1 MNLPFVIDVA
11 VGLIFIFLILSLLAS
26 EIQELLTTLLQW
38 RAKHLK
44 NSIEILLAGGV
55 GTQQE
60 DEVRD
65 VVQKLYDDP
74 LIKNINQEAKG
85 WWASRIRAIT
95 RLSQNS
101 FGKNQTTGPSYIAP
115 ETFATSLLERVGL
128 ADLSHTLVEV
138 RLQAFAARIIGLDA
152 ATPAATPDEGLDD
165 RKDSPEKSKTKAPD
179 EPDLLWKKGRI
190 RQIAEKTNQ
199 PNFNEDSNFQLLAEE
214 FNDVLENFKAGET
227 SLVTAVERMEE
238 SFDAYINS
246 YPILIE
252 NGESSQTQDSDLIY
266 FVKRLKAFKL
276 STFGNKGERAIKSG
290 GLRPSLLEIAEL
302 ADKGS
307 DTYREI
313 ATTYKRL
320 MVEGKKL
327 DEVVLPRLKDEL
339 LITQLE
345 VIASQLTVK
354 HLAEIEDQLKVKH
367 SALIKAFEKKLKA
380 NSDKSTKHLAH
391 FKPISLRRH
400 SRLVE
405 EFEAKPLSIDAKFE
419 RTLTCPIKP
428 VSRRRSWFRPRSWF
442 AHRRRKGVFTLRQ
455 LKQLKQERQQIVI
468 EILDRLPEPD
478 RQELVASILDK
489 LGKPNSEELYGNVE
503 RGNFGLIDCVL
514 DRLPNGER
522 YFLSGRVLT
531 ALGQEKEWSEKFE
544 KEQRSLYKN
553 YQAYKTTQQILEKLP
568 NATKESLVILARR
581 AQTRVQRTGNDI
593 DQFREEVAV
602 WFDHSMSRASGVYKR
617 NAKGVGILIGLS
629 LVVVTNVDVGFI
641 VDRLSND
648 QSLRNVIAQR
658 AISITGENMTLD
670 KARADTNEALKELA
684 LPIGWN
690 PSNVADQLNCPLPN
704 NSLTDPPWDWPKF
717 YQVCLGDQVKKPQV
731 FDNRVKAF
739 LFSAKTWSINSIII
753 VFKYPWALLRIL
765 LGWLIAGIAISMG
778 APFWF
783 DLLGKVVNVRNTGGK
798 PLSVG
803 TQSVAKPVK

>member
-85 WWASRIRAIT
+85 WWASRIRAVT
-95 RLSQNS
+95 RLSQSS

-128 ADLSHTLVEV
+128 ADLSHMLVEV
-138 RLQAFAARIIGLDA
+138 RLQAFAARIIGLDEA
-152 ATPAATPDEGLDD
+152 KPDEGSDD
-165 RKDSPEKSKTKAPD
+165 GKDSPEKSKTEIPD
-179 EPDLLWKKGRI
+179 DPDLLRRKGKI

-199 PNFNEDSNFQLLAEE
+199 PNLNEDSSFQLLVEE
-214 FNDVLENFKAGET
+214 FSDVLENFKAGET

-246 YPILIE
+246 YLILIG
-252 NGESSQTQDSDLIY
+252 NGASSQTQDSDLTY
-266 FVKRLKAFKL
+266 FVKRLKTFKL
-276 STFGNKGERAIKSG
+276 STFGSKGERAIKFG

-302 ADKGS
+302 ADKSS

-313 ATTYKRL
+313 VNNYKRL
-320 MVEGKKL
+320 IVKGKKL
-327 DEVVLPRLKDEL
+327 DKIVLPRLKDEL
-339 LITQLE
+339 LTTQIE
-345 VIASQLTVK
+345 VMESQLTVK

-367 SALIKAFEKKLKA
+367 LGITKAFEKKLKA
-380 NSDKSTKHLAH
+380 NSDKSTKHLVH
-391 FKPISLRRH
+391 LKPISLRRYP
-400 SRLVE
+400 RLD
-405 EFEAKPLSIDAKFE
+405 EFETKSPLLDAKFGQA
-419 RTLTCPIKP
+419 LACPIKP
-428 VSRRRSWFRPRSWF
+428 VRCRRSLFRPRSWF
-442 AHRRRKGVFTLRQ
+442 AHRRRKDVFIARQ
-455 LKQLKQERQQIVI
+455 MKQLKQERQQIVA
-468 EILDRLPEPD
+468 EILDRLPETA
-478 RQELVASILDK
+478 RQELVTSILDK
-489 LGKPNSEELYGNVE
+489 LNSEELYGDVE
-503 RGNFGLIDCVL
+503 KGSFGLIDCVL
-514 DRLPNGER
+514 DRLPDRER
-522 YFLSGRVLT
+522 CFLADRVLI
-531 ALGQEKEWSEKFE
+531 ALGQEKEWSENLE

-568 NATKESLVILARR
+568 DATKESLVILARR
-581 AQTRVQRTGNDI
+581 AQTRAQRAGSDI

-602 WFDHSMSRASGVYKR
+602 WFDRSMSRASGVYKR

-629 LVVVTNVDVGFI
+629 LVVTTNVDVGFI

-648 QSLRNVIAQR
+648 QSLRNVIAER

-670 KARADTNEALKELA
+670 KARADTNEALKELG

-690 PSNVADQLNCPLPN
+690 PSNVADQLNCSLPN
-704 NSLTDPPWDWPKF
+704 NSPTDPPWDWSKF
-717 YQVCLGDQVKKPQV
+717 YQVCLGNKVKKPQA
-731 FDNRVKAF
+731 FNNPVKSS
-739 LFSAKTWSINSIII
+739 LFSVKTWLKNSIII
-753 VFKYPWALLRIL
+753 VLKYPWGLLRIF

-798 PLSVG
+798 PPSVG
-803 TQSVAKPVK
+803 TQPVVKPVK